1 MKRIFWVLLFFCCL
15 FSPSKSETMVND
27 NKNAAKEINLSGNLS
42 TVKQRSLVQPIQAF
56 ITEQFIEI
64 DFNASLGTIV
74 LSMYDETGSAVYQQ
88 SVNTYAGQQLLIDIT
103 SFDAGQYSIEF
114 INSQNEYFSGDFEI

>member
-1 MKRIFWVLLFFCCL
+1 
-15 FSPSKSETMVND
+15 MVND